1 MTAVTPSVDTTIF
14 PRINF
19 LKNFDARAI
28 ERHLNGRIF
37 LDYGGITESIDVL
50 RRHPPVDGALCLSE
64 ELLPDDLGPLVTT
77 TPTRVFDLRNDCGT
91 PTVEDLQVLGVDSLS
106 PVGGSTHLGTRSFPL
121 DLGPSVTTTTS
132 SIIDLRNDGGS
143 PTTFNLNPLN

>member
-1 MTAVTPSVDTTIF
+1 MTTYRPSGSTTIF
-14 PRINF
+14 PRVNF
-19 LKNFDARAI
+19 YKNFTGRAI

-37 LDYGGITESIDVL
+37 LDFGGVTESIDSS
-50 RRHPPVDGALCLSE
+50 RHPPVDGSLCLSE

-121 DLGPSVTTTTS
+121 DVGPSVTTTTS